1 MSTSISIKPS
11 SYPAGLYAQ
20 TANSIP
26 ITGTTV
32 ETTLIDGGVGSLVVP
47 ANGFTIGDSFLA
59 SFNGHITC
67 VNNETLHIRVKS
79 GTVILAD
86 SGIVTLPAC
95 TNKHW
100 DLQIHFTI
108 RATGIAG
115 VASIVSAGGFTY
127 SKNASNN
134 FEGADFSD
142 INNTTFDTTVSNTL
156 NVTAQWGSNNAG
168 NTIYTETFTLHRV
181 Y

>member
-1 MSTSISIKPS
+1 MSTSIFIQPS
-11 SYPAGLYAQ
+11 SYPPGLYTQ
-20 TANSIP
+20 TANSTP

-32 ETTLIDGGVGSLVVP
+32 ETTLIDGGVGSLVIP

-67 VNNETLHIRVKS
+67 VNNETLRIRVKS
-79 GTVILAD
+79 GSVLLAD
-86 SGIVTLPAC
+86 TGIVTMPAC

-100 DLQIHFTI
+100 DLQIYFTV
-108 RATGIAG
+108 RTLGAAG
-115 VASIVSAGGFTY
+115 VASIMSAGSLTY
-127 SKNASNN
+127 SKNASSA
-134 FEGADFSD
+134 FEGIDFSD
-142 INNTTFDTTVSNTL
+142 LNNTTFDTTASNTL

-168 NTIYTETFTLHRV
+168 NTIYTETFTLHRI